1 MGAAAI
7 AARIPLPRAARR
19 DSARAC
25 GLAFDRPGGPLVAVC
40 GLAGGAG
47 TSTLAFT
54 LARQAAA
61 ESKAPVLVT
70 ESRAEQGGLAVLAG
84 RATALPL
91 VALARSIAEDQA
103 PAGTFV
109 ELEPGLRL
117 VAATPRRHERVSA
130 DAVRALLRQARDAHG
145 LVIVDCGTDWA
156 TDGLRPR
163 RTPRTSSGRCRRL
176 RSGWRAHAPC
186 STATSSQRPGRGA
199 RSSSQLRDRGAP
211 RSRVR
216 ALRRLARSRCDRL
229 VLIAHDRGLAEGESA
244 AGESTMRALTG
255 LAPTLRS
262 AAVKARTPR
271 DADRQCRSGLRGRL
285 CRRRDHRRA
294 RGRGGRRFGR
304 TRAARCASA
313 LPESSAHPAPL
324 RASR

>member
-7 AARIPLPRAARR
+7 AARIPLSRAARR

-25 GLAFDRPGGPLVAVC
+25 GLAFDQLGGPLVAVC

-54 LARQAAA
+54 LARQAAT

-103 PAGTFV
+103 PVGTFI
-109 ELEPGLRL
+109 ELQPGLHL
-117 VAATPRRHERVSA
+117 VAATPRCHERVSA

-145 LVIVDCGTDWA
+145 LVIVDCGTDWT
-156 TDGLRPR
+156 TDGLFLTNATHVIWTLPATAIGLARA
-163 RTPRTSSGRCRRL
+163 RTLLDSDVLPAPGA
-176 RSGWRAHAPC
+176 WREVLVATAP
-186 STATSSQRPGRGA
+186 S
-199 RSSSQLRDRGAP
+199 RSSSVT
-211 RSRVR
+211 VR

-229 VLIAHDRGLAEGESA
+229 VLVAYDRGLAEGA
-244 AGESTMRALTG
+244 PVAGESTMRALTG
-255 LAPTLRS
+255 LAPALRS
-262 AAVKARTPR
+262 QP
-271 DADRQCRSGLRGRL
+271 
-285 CRRRDHRRA
+285 
-294 RGRGGRRFGR
+294 
-304 TRAARCASA
+304 
-313 LPESSAHPAPL
+313 
-324 RASR
+324 